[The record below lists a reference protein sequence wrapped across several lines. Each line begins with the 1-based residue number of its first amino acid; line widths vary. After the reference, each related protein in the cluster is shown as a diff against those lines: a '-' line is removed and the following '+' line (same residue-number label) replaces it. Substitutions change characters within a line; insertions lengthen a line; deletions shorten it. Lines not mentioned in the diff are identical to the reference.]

1 MRTNTKTDKP
11 LPRTHGGAQAS
22 RDPNAVEQLRRSVM
36 ANLLWE
42 DEFYESGEKIA
53 DRVKN
58 LAARVA
64 PADLAHVAIEARE
77 NGLRHVPLLLLTQ
90 LAKVGSG
97 DGLVSRT
104 IERVIR
110 RADELAELVS
120 LYWKVNP
127 RKNGKNAPLSKQ
139 MKEGLARAFTK
150 FDEYQLAKYNRDAD
164 VKLRDVLFLSHAKG
178 KDENQKRVFEKLVS
192 NDLATP
198 DTWETQL
205 SSGKGKRETFERLMA
220 EKKLGYMALLRNLR
234 NMKEAGVPKATVR
247 EYLMT
252 RAFGIDMV
260 FPFRFIAAA
269 KAVPEWEDIIDE
281 AFLNHMA
288 YRQKLPGKTIV
299 VIDVSGSMY
308 GGNMSAKSDMN
319 RALAACALGAI
330 CRELCEEPVIYAT
343 AGSDSSRIH
352 KTELV
357 PPRRGM
363 SLVSAIYDMCRP
375 LGGGGIFLKQAMEH
389 IQSQHPEADRVIVIT
404 DEQDCSGDRDAP
416 SRAPLL
422 GKTNYIINVASY
434 QNGIGYEK
442 WTKINGFSE
451 GVLRYITAIESNGQE
466 SK

>member
-1 MRTNTKTDKP
+1 MRTNNKTDKP
-11 LPRTHGGAQAS
+11 LPRTHGGAPAS
-22 RDPNAVEQLRRSVM
+22 RDPSAVEQLRRSVM

-53 DRVKN
+53 DRVKT
-58 LAARVA
+58 LATRVA
-64 PADLAHVAIEARE
+64 PADLAHLAIEARE
-77 NGLRHVPLLLLTQ
+77 SGLRHVPLLLLTQ
-90 LAKVGSG
+90 LAKTGSG

-127 RKNGKNAPLSKQ
+127 KKNDKNAPLSKQ

-178 KDENQKRVFEKLVS
+178 KDENQKRVFEKLVTGT
-192 NDLATP
+192 LETP
-198 DTWETQL
+198 DTWEAEL
-205 SSGKGKRETFERLMA
+205 SAGKDKRETFERLMA
-220 EKKLGYMALLRNLR
+220 ENKLGYMALLRNLR
-234 NMKEAGVPKATVR
+234 NMKTAGVPKATVR
-247 EYLMT
+247 DYLMT
-252 RAFGIDMV
+252 RAFGVDMV
-260 FPFRFIAAA
+260 FPFRFVAAA
-269 KAVPEWEDIIDE
+269 KAVPEWEDIVDE
-281 AFLNHMA
+281 AFLHHMA
-288 YRQKLPGKTIV
+288 SRSKLPGKTIV

-308 GGNMSAKSDMN
+308 GGSMSTKSDMN

-343 AGSDSSRIH
+343 AGDDWRRVH
-352 KTELV
+352 DTRLV

-363 SLVSAIYDMCRP
+363 ALVSAIYDMCRP
-375 LGGGGIFLKQAMEH
+375 LGGGGIFLTQAIEH
-389 IQSQHPEADRVIVIT
+389 IEKEHPTADRVIVIT

-422 GKTNYIINVASY
+422 GKSNYIINVASY
-434 QNGIGYEK
+434 HHGIGYER

-451 GVLRYITAIESNGQE
+451 GVIRYISAVESNNNG
-466 SK
+466 